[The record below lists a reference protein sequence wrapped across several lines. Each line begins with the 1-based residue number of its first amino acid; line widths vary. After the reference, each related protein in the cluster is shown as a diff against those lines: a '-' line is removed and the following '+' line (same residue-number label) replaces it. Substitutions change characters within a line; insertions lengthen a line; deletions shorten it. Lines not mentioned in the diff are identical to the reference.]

1 VTFISLAANLVA
13 GDTNSRI
20 DVFVHDLEQRTT
32 ERVSIASDGRQANGA
47 SYEPSISADGRFVT
61 FESYATNLVAGDTNG
76 SVDVFVHDRSMR
88 STRRVSVRSDG
99 AQANAA
105 SFTPSLSADGRFVT
119 FRSDAANLAS
129 NDLNTVSDIYLRELA
144 AAPGTSE
151 VVFTLKPAALDFGSV
166 QVGSS
171 LTKSFW
177 LRNRGT
183 AALAIRK
190 VEVLGVDAS
199 SFAVAHRCPA
209 SLAAGQAC
217 AIRVTFRPPTIGAQS
232 AALKVTVGGGI
243 ARTRE
248 LRGIGTH

>member
-1 VTFISLAANLVA
+1 
-13 GDTNSRI
+13 
-20 DVFVHDLEQRTT
+20 VHDLEQRTT

-76 SVDVFVHDRSMR
+76 SVDVFVHDRSTR

-151 VVFTLKPAALDFGSV
+151 AVFTLKPAALDFGSV

-171 LTKSFW
+171 LAKSFW

-183 AALAIRK
+183 TALAIRK

-217 AIRVTFRPPTIGAQS
+217 AIRVTFRPPAIGAQS

-248 LRGIGTH
+248 LRGIGTP